1 MTVDETTGVGQAGAP
16 LGPEKPKKSVTEQ
29 LAQQALLQAKGSAQ
43 SITEHSVKK
52 QPNALPSLTELD
64 SMSLKDIMQIRAR
77 VKARWSSK
85 VLLPSGKP
93 VSAQSAQQEKD
104 GYLSAL
110 DHLIVLR
117 EFVDGRQRSTAFLA
131 KVCESVQAL
140 STVCPKLCELASAA
154 LQKNIE
160 EKIQQLP
167 RDPSWAQGFTPE
179 QRKKAY
185 EDIVILTTL
194 VNGEQLKKVRDGF
207 ECLQKTEQGVR
218 QDVREAFQEARLAL
232 GEKVEATGKEHLGEI
247 KGLRQKRRSLS
258 DDIGRAGRVLHFFKL
273 LGVRRLHPQK
283 AQRAGGVIIERL
295 EQAVEKVKGLSEQEQ
310 QEGLA
315 LVAFE
320 FTELEKDETFL
331 QVLKANP
338 ALQARYQS
346 IKSGFVKAFLVDV
359 ERRLD
364 TGVTLKEIND
374 VAINPLFRSAFANA
388 DSLSSTWNQCITTFG
403 TARLQDLE
411 KKIQTRP
418 LPVRQLR
425 QAFIELDHSVA
436 FSQFLKQGLE
446 RYKSYKTNFVSSML
460 TQLEKSLIDSGFRF
474 EMNDLATNPLFTEI
488 LRENQE
494 LKGRFETLA
503 GRFVPESLDGLEAKV
518 KDRTTPTAEIRREIA
533 ELDRNLLF
541 SSSLKQSQALAG
553 RYQQVRDSFLD
564 RPCVIGK
571 AEEPTREIL
580 TGVFEDT
587 MTALRNGYVVRGE
600 TRRIDSNAIQQMK
613 EKTKIFR
620 TSEIPLDS
628 KKKGK
633 FKTTYSV
640 VNQDSLKAAQPLAE
654 RGKRPLVLNLAN
666 AQSPGGGVR
675 HGSRAQ
681 EEDLSRCTDLCLSLF
696 PEENPTLKDQLRSEQ
711 YHIPETGA
719 ILTPGVTVF
728 RDSTDGYSVLETPY
742 QVDMLS
748 SAAYNLKEGHWGGP
762 KGQIGPG
769 GKPSTARYSFEEG
782 TKMKLRA
789 QLAIA
794 AERGYTNLVLG
805 AFGCGAFGNDPNL
818 IAAWYKELLDGEF
831 KGVFESVTFAVLAP
845 AGSVVGQSNL
855 AAFQSAFPS
864 QPVQQQ

>member
-16 LGPEKPKKSVTEQ
+16 LGPEKPKKPVTEQ
-29 LAQQALLQAKGSAQ
+29 LAQQALLQDKGSAQ

-64 SMSLKDIMQIRAR
+64 TMSLNDIMQIRAR
-77 VKARWSSK
+77 VKTRWSSK
-85 VLLPSGKP
+85 VLLPSGEP
-93 VSAQSAQQEKD
+93 VSAKSAQKQKNE
-104 GYLSAL
+104 YLSAL
-110 DHLIVLR
+110 DHIIVLR
-117 EFVDGRQRSTAFLA
+117 ELVDGRQRSTAFLA
-131 KVCESVQAL
+131 KVRESLQAL
-140 STVCPKLCELASAA
+140 STMCPTLCALAKTT

-167 RDPSWAQGFTPE
+167 WDPSWAQRFTPE

-194 VNGEQLKKVRDGF
+194 VNEEQLKKVRGGF
-207 ECLQKTEQGVR
+207 ECLQKTERGVR

-232 GEKVEATGKEHLGEI
+232 GEKVEAPGKGHLGEI

-273 LGVRRLHPQK
+273 LGVSRLHPQK
-283 AQRAGGVIIERL
+283 AQRAGGDIIGRL
-295 EQAVEKVKGLSEQEQ
+295 GQAVDKVKALSEQEQ
-310 QEGLA
+310 QEGLE
-315 LVAFE
+315 LIAFE
-320 FTELEKDETFL
+320 FTELDTDEAFL
-331 QVLKANP
+331 QILKANP
-338 ALQARYQS
+338 DRQARYQS
-346 IKSGFVKAFLVDV
+346 IKSDFVKAFLDDV

-364 TGVTLKEIND
+364 TGLTLKEIND
-374 VAINPLFRSAFANA
+374 VATSPLFRSAFANYVQ
-388 DSLSSTWNQCITTFG
+388 LSSTWDQCITKFG
-403 TARLQDLE
+403 TARLQHLE
-411 KKIQTRP
+411 NKIHTQP
-418 LPVRQLR
+418 LPVQELR

-436 FSQFLKQGLE
+436 FSQFLKQNLE
-446 RYKSYKTNFVSSML
+446 RYKSCKTNFVTSIL
-460 TQLEKSLIDSGFRF
+460 TQLENSPIDSGFRF
-474 EMNDLATNPLFTEI
+474 EMNDLATNPLFIEI

-494 LKGRFETLA
+494 LTLIFA
-503 GRFVPESLDGLEAKV
+503 VCAIRFVGKSLSDLQTKV
-518 KDRTTPTAEIRREIA
+518 EDDTTSTVDLRCEIA
-533 ELDRNLLF
+533 ELDRNQPFVSYLEHNKD
-541 SSSLKQSQALAG
+541 SAAQYRAIQ
-553 RYQQVRDSFLD
+553 DSFRG

-571 AEEPTREIL
+571 TKESTPEIL

-600 TRRIDSNAIQQMK
+600 PRRIEPNAIQQMK

-620 TSEIPLDS
+620 TSEIPLDPT
-628 KKKGK
+628 KKGK
-633 FKTTYSV
+633 FQTTYSV
-640 VNQDSLKAAQPLAE
+640 VNQDSLQAAKPLAQE
-654 RGKRPLVLNLAN
+654 GKRPLVLNLAN

-681 EEDLSRCTDLCLSLF
+681 EEDLSRCSDLCLSLF
-696 PEENPTLKDQLRSEQ
+696 PEENHTLAAQLHSNK

-728 RDSTDGYSVLETPY
+728 RDGTNGYCLLDEPY
-742 QVDMLS
+742 QVDILS

-805 AFGCGAFGNDPNL
+805 AFGCGAFGGNPQQ

-831 KGVFESVTFAVLAP
+831 KGVFESVTFAVLA
-845 AGSVVGQSNL
+845 SEHSEVGQRNL